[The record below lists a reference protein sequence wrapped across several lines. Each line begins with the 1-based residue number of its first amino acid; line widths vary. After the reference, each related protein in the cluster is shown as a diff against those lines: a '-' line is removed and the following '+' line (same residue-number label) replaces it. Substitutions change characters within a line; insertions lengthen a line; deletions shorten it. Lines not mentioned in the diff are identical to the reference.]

1 MSTTLIFMLVMPL
14 FGAFA
19 FWHLTRNAGVPWQM
33 SLITA
38 VGGWVFVGIIFGVS
52 YGSAVS
58 DTEIWSGK
66 ILSKERLHG
75 TYEQPY
81 DCFCTTDSK
90 GNRSCQTCYET
101 HYTVHWQTASTIGKF
116 TIDSADK
123 TTKRV
128 YQLPDPPRYTVIQPN
143 DPASKKMPY
152 TNYVQAV
159 PNSLFAASPKELAS
173 RFAGLLPAYPDQIY
187 DYYKINRFVSPGF
200 NFVDANDWNLDI
212 SNMLRD
218 LGPAKQVNAIVV
230 IAKTDDEDYQFALRD
245 HWEGVNKNDVVLLIG
260 SPDGRQI
267 SFVSVI
273 SWTKN
278 ELFKVELTDTVKA
291 METIDRVQII
301 DAMQKQIAKNFE
313 RRRMREFEYLKGE
326 ISPPDWLLYTAFGL
340 MLLGYI
346 GGPLLMTYLQAK
358 ENRQRQDYLNRRFR
372 R

>member
-1 MSTTLIFMLVMPL
+1 MSTTLIFMLVLPL
-14 FGAFA
+14 FGGFA
-19 FWHLTRNAGVPWQM
+19 FWHLTRNSDVPWQM
-33 SLITA
+33 SLVSVVA
-38 VGGWVFVGIIFGVS
+38 GLGLVGIIFGIS
-52 YGSAVS
+52 YGAAVS

-81 DCFCTTDSK
+81 DCFCTTDNQ

-101 HYTVHWQTASTIGKF
+101 HYTVHWQTASTLGKF

-128 YQLPDPPRYTVIQPN
+128 YQLPDPPRYTQIQIN
-143 DPASKKMPY
+143 DPVSKKMPY

-187 DYYKINRFVSPGF
+187 DYYKVNRFVTPGF
-200 NFVDANDWNLDI
+200 SFVDANEWNLDI
-212 SNMLRD
+212 SNLLRD
-218 LGPAKQVNAIVV
+218 LGPAKQVNAIIV
-230 IAKTDDEDYQFALRD
+230 IAKTTDPDYQFALRD

-267 SFVSVI
+267 AFASVI

-278 ELFKVELTDTVKA
+278 ELFKIELTDTVTA
-291 METIDRVQII
+291 MQTIDRGQII
-301 DAMQKQIAKNFE
+301 SALQQQIAKNFE

-326 ISPPDWLLYTAFGL
+326 INPPDWLITTTIVL
-340 MLLGYI
+340 MLLGYV
-346 GGPLLMTYLQAK
+346 GGGLVINYLHAK
-358 ENRQRQDYLNRRFR
+358 ETRRRQDFITRRFR